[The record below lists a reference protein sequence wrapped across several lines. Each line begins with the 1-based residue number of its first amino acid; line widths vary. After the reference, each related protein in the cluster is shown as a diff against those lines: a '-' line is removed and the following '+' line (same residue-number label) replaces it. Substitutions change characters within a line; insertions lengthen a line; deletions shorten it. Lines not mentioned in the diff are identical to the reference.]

1 MATEAAQRTEVD
13 VESPP
18 TAIAVARDTET
29 VSSHSQEVVVGCWGE
44 KAQYGTGKP
53 MLAEF
58 RDFMFGGNLIRIA
71 VALVLALA
79 LEKLVNQFV
88 ASFVTP
94 IIGII
99 GADSFEELTFTIRSS
114 EFKYGLFLDALFSFI
129 VICITLFFCLILPVQ
144 RYGGRCVPSWIIRK
158 CPYCYTDMAAIATRC
173 PSCGSDVEP
182 LPIGKTMAKST

>member
-1 MATEAAQRTEVD
+1 MATDKGQRTEID
-13 VESPP
+13 VENPP
-18 TAIAVARDTET
+18 MANPIARDIET
-29 VSSHSQEVVVGCWGE
+29 ASSGSEEVVVGCWGE
-44 KAQYGTGKP
+44 KTQYGTGKH

-58 RDFMFGGNLIRIA
+58 RDFIFGGNLIRIA

-99 GADSFEELTFTIRSS
+99 GADSFEELKFTIRSS
-114 EFKYGLFLDALFSFI
+114 EFKYGLFLDALISFV
-129 VICITLFFCLILPVQ
+129 VICVTLFFCLILPVQ

-158 CPYCYTDMAAIATRC
+158 CPYCYTDMAAIATKC

-182 LPIGKTMAKST
+182 IPIGKTMKKGA